1 MLHQVRAPSPFDAA
15 SLPPRGSSIA
25 AAVAAAAAT
34 ATGVSVKRSSSV
46 PRLAPAPAT
55 PQPRTASHPPV
66 GAAAGASRN
75 DLFNTSWGDT
85 PTPPPPPR
93 LDVSLPS
100 RRSRTPPPP
109 VVVDHIPLAVS
120 PASLP
125 TSPGYLSAPSPTSPL
140 RPATTTPAPA
150 SKTSSFF
157 ASAAADTPPPAP
169 KLAPPGLGLG
179 PAPTPSPLSLSR
191 ASSLRARTLP
201 SLPSPPPPPDD
212 AAADDAL
219 SPLHQSP
226 SLPST
231 SGSAAWQ
238 PPRPPNADDIQLR
251 LYPEPAYLLGE
262 GRYARAYLG
271 AYKRVGRGAP
281 AAGGWT
287 LCAAKRLAADRE
299 SQTMGLR
306 EAFFLNRLKGE
317 PQGRATSPLRERV
330 RQRHQTTR
338 GRVYVVKL
346 IAVKE
351 DGGDDAP
358 ARAHVRS
365 SSDLVDGAPWTPS
378 RALRHRSSTIYADGR
393 QSVDLEAPPPPP
405 PTANVSRLVLVLEH
419 APLGSL
425 DRILRTSPDLVGAE
439 LWGRWAREAAE
450 ALEWVHSR
458 GVVHADVKPSNLL
471 LTDDLH
477 LRLSDFGSS
486 LLIHPAHPPTDGVGL
501 GTLPFSP
508 PELVDPAA
516 PFSFPIDVFALGA
529 TLYQCITG
537 REPYRGCRGV
547 EMIHHVRNGGLW
559 DWEERERLSRVG
571 EEVVPGTAAGSPYP
585 SAWRDDNAPIATP
598 DATLVRR
605 GGSLRVPGPSTRPGP
620 RGSILPADLLSPFHV
635 SPPNDDKPERPAIH
649 RVGSAES
656 IKASDDLAVS
666 QTGDSPA
673 GAKLWAAWKR
683 TGYGA
688 DPIERLL
695 RGDDEPDPVA
705 IEPPTSPT
713 PVSRASSLRSP
724 TGPGVTRSSSLASR
738 SNSLRSRRS
747 PTSLRSP
754 TSALDAPVAAVPPPD
769 AAAYEDGAPAMFFLG
784 APATRVPDDVRD
796 VLRAMLDPVASTRP
810 TAAEVVGAWD
820 ELRVGV
826 ANE

>member
-25 AAVAAAAAT
+25 AAVAAAAAST
-34 ATGVSVKRSSSV
+34 STGIKRSSSV
-46 PRLAPAPAT
+46 PRMPPAVT
-55 PQPRTASHPPV
+55 PQPRTASHPPIST
-66 GAAAGASRN
+66 ASRN
-75 DLFNTSWGDT
+75 DLFNTAWDA

-109 VVVDHIPLAVS
+109 VVVDHIPLATS

-125 TSPGYLSAPSPTSPL
+125 TSPGYLSAAPSPTSPL
-140 RPATTTPAPA
+140 RHSHTATAPAATTI

-169 KLAPPGLGLG
+169 KLAPPGIGLG

-212 AAADDAL
+212 AAAHDAL

-231 SGSAAWQ
+231 STSATWQ

-271 AYKRVGRGAP
+271 SYKRVGRS
-281 AAGGWT
+281 GGWT

-317 PQGRATSPLRERV
+317 PAARATSPLRERAHQ
-330 RQRHQTTR
+330 RQRQNAR

-351 DGGDDAP
+351 DGGDEAP
-358 ARAHVRS
+358 QRAHTRS
-365 SSDLVDGAPWTPS
+365 ASDQVDGAPTTPS
-378 RALRHRSSTIYADGR
+378 RALRHRSSTIYANGR
-393 QSVDLEAPPPPP
+393 QSVDLEAALPA

-425 DRILRTSPDLVGAE
+425 DRLLRTSPDLVGPE

-585 SAWRDDNAPIATP
+585 SAWRDDNAPIAMP

-605 GGSLRVPGPSTRPGP
+605 GGSLRVPGPGARPARSAAVALDP
-620 RGSILPADLLSPFHV
+620 PFHV
-635 SPPNDDKPERPAIH
+635 SPPNDDRPERPGIH

-666 QTGDSPA
+666 DAGDSPA
-673 GAKLWAAWKR
+673 GAKLWAAWR
-683 TGYGA
+683 RSGHGMT
-688 DPIERLL
+688 PIERLL
-695 RGDDEPDPVA
+695 RGDDEPDPA
-705 IEPPTSPT
+705 LAEPGSPT
-713 PVSRASSLRSP
+713 PISRASSLRSP
-724 TGPGVTRSSSLASR
+724 TGAAGVTRSSSLASR

-754 TSALDAPVAAVPPPD
+754 TSALDAPVAVAVVPPPD

-784 APATRVPDDVRD
+784 SPPTRVPDDVRD

-826 ANE
+826 PGE